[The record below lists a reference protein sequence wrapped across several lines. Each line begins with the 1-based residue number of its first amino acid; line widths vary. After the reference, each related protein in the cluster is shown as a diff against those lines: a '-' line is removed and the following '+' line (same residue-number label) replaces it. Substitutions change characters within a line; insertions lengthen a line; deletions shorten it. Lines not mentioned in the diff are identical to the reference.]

1 MTGQDATSDRDGH
14 GMGDERSGGAPGRWH
29 ARPAKAVRGRAR
41 GDGAVSGR
49 EQSYDRESPSGG
61 STLEALLAA
70 AIGGEKCEDEA
81 ERRAVAAFRAARDA
95 GAHRARTRRR
105 DDWRPRTRWSRA
117 RSLRATLSV
126 LLASLTLGGVAY
138 AAIGSA
144 GGGHDRGAAREAD
157 VRPSVS
163 ASTPAQSPSGARSAA
178 SAPSGRPP
186 TAKDTLAHCRAYEK
200 LGDHGKALDSTAF
213 QRLAAAAGGEA
224 NVNAYCAA
232 LMDAA
237 DAKTTGAAKGKPNA
251 NGGGNAGDA
260 GNAGDTGNAGD
271 AGAAKAG
278 KQKDKA
284 SGGQNTDGNKSDKQ

>member
-1 MTGQDATSDRDGH
+1 MTGQDATSDRNGH
-14 GMGDERSGGAPGRWH
+14 GMGDERSGDASGRRH

-41 GDGAVSGR
+41 GDGSAPGR
-49 EQSYDRESPSGG
+49 EQSYDLGSPSGD
-61 STLEALLAA
+61 TRLEAVLAA
-70 AIGGEKCEDEA
+70 AIRGEKCEDEG
-81 ERRAVAAFRAARDA
+81 ERRAVVAFRAARDA
-95 GAHRARTRRR
+95 GEHRARTRRR
-105 DDWRPRTRWSRA
+105 DDWRPRTRRSRA

-144 GGGHDRGAAREAD
+144 GGGHDRGAARESD

-163 ASTPAQSPSGARSAA
+163 ASTPAESPGGVPSSA

-213 QRLAAAAGGEA
+213 QRLVAAAGGEA
-224 NVNAYCAA
+224 NVSAYCTA
-232 LMDAA
+232 LTDAA
-237 DAKTTGAAKGKPNA
+237 DAKGANGAKG
-251 NGGGNAGDA
+251 A
-260 GNAGDTGNAGD
+260 GNAG
-271 AGAAKAG
+271 GAKPG

-284 SGGQNTDGNKSDKQ
+284 SGGQNADGNKSGKQ